1 MCVSFSTGLLEVR
14 RPTLSGSTIHGL
26 GLEAEWKGE
35 RGLDSSIH
43 LSLFPDCGSNVT
55 SCLMLPLPQLYITMD
70 GTQSQSS
77 LPPSLKLLC

>member
-1 MCVSFSTGLLEVR
+1 M
-14 RPTLSGSTIHGL
+14 GSTIHGL

-55 SCLMLPLPQLYITMD
+55 SCLMLPLPQLSITMD

-77 LPPSLKLLC
+77 LPPLSCSARYFVVAGRKVTNPRS